1 MNEITS
7 NISKSTQVLIEKFN
21 LQSYGKSLFDI
32 YLILA
37 IATPVSIL
45 AYLIFERYKHKMFI
59 DLGNHKWI
67 IKK

>member
-1 MNEITS
+1 MNEITT
-7 NISKSTQVLIEKFN
+7 NISKYLQILLEKLN
-21 LQSYGKSLFDI
+21 LQTYSKSLFDI

-45 AYLIFERYKHKMFI
+45 AYLIFERYKHRIFV

-67 IKK
+67 IKH